1 MIESKMIWGKDQDG
15 KTTELFTIGND
26 HGIEIKINSYGGI
39 ITSIKTPDSGGN
51 ISEIAL
57 GFDTAEDYLSEFYRA
72 NCPYF
77 GCIAG
82 RYANRIA
89 KGKFQI
95 AGKEYTLAVNNGE
108 NALHGGIRGFD
119 KRTWD
124 GRLVSGNGYTGV
136 ELSYLSP
143 HLEEGYPGNLL
154 VKVTYLLNNNNEL
167 QIRYMAETDQATI
180 LNLTNHTYFNLT
192 GCRENIFGHKLTINS
207 SKQIDSNNLIPT
219 GKLVDAS
226 GTIFDF
232 SKGKS
237 IGQDIAELPDGYDTG
252 FALETENGKPVVAA
266 ILSEE
271 TTGRKVEV
279 LTNQPSVHVYTGYY
293 IPELKGHN
301 DKSYGRYM
309 GVAIETQHFP
319 DSPNHSNF
327 PSTMLQPGKKFESET
342 IFRFGLL

>member
-1 MIESKMIWGKDQDG
+1 MTESKKIWGKDPEG
-15 KTTELFTIGND
+15 KTIELFTIAND
-26 HGIEIKINSYGGI
+26 HGIEIRITNYGAI

-51 ISEIAL
+51 LSEIAL
-57 GFDTAEDYLSEFYRA
+57 GFDSADDYLSEFYKA

-95 AGKEYTLAVNNGE
+95 DGNEYVLAVNNGE

-124 GRLVSGNGYTGV
+124 GRLISENGNPGV

-143 HLEEGYPGNLL
+143 HLEEGYPGNLK
-154 VKVTYLLNNNNEL
+154 VKVTYLLNNSNEL
-167 QIRYMAETDQATI
+167 LIRYEAETDRATI

-192 GCRENIFGHKLTINS
+192 GCRDNIFGHKLTINS
-207 SKQIDSNNLIPT
+207 SRQIESNNLIPT
-219 GKLVDAS
+219 GNLADCG

-232 SKGKS
+232 SNGKL
-237 IGQDIAELPDGYDTG
+237 IGQDIAELSDGYDAG
-252 FALETENGKPVVAA
+252 FALETENGKQVVAA

-271 TTGRKVEV
+271 TSGRMVEV
-279 LTNQPSVHVYTGYY
+279 MTNQPSVHVYTGYY
-293 IPELKGHN
+293 IPEVKGHN
-301 DKSYGRYM
+301 EIGYGRYM
-309 GVAIETQHFP
+309 GLAIETQHFP

-327 PSTMLQPGKKFESET
+327 PSTLLQPGEKFESET
-342 IFRFGLL
+342 TFRFGLL

>member
-1 MIESKMIWGKDQDG
+1 MTESKIIWGKDPDG
-15 KTTELFTIGND
+15 KTIELFTIGND
-26 HGIEIKINSYGGI
+26 HGIEVKISSYGAT
-39 ITSIKTPDSGGN
+39 ITSIKTPDSVGDF
-51 ISEIAL
+51 SEIAL
-57 GFDTAEDYLSEFYRA
+57 GFDSADAYFSEFYKA

-95 AGKEYTLAVNNGE
+95 DGKEYALAVNNGE

-119 KRTWD
+119 KHTWD
-124 GRLVSGNGYTGV
+124 GKLISENGNPGV

-154 VKVTYLLNNNNEL
+154 VKVTYLLNNNHEL
-167 QIRYMAETDQATI
+167 HIRYAAETDRATI
-180 LNLTNHTYFNLT
+180 INLTNHTYFNLT
-192 GCRENIFGHKLTINS
+192 GCHDNIFSHKLTINS
-207 SKQIDSNNLIPT
+207 SKQIESNNLIPT
-219 GKLVDAS
+219 GKLVDAG

-232 SKGKS
+232 SKGKP
-237 IGQDIAELPDGYDTG
+237 IGQDIAELSDGYDTG
-252 FALETENGKPVVAA
+252 FALETVNGKPVIAA

-271 TTGRKVEV
+271 TTGRMVEV
-279 LTNQPSVHVYTGYY
+279 STNQPAVHVYTGYY

-301 DKSYGRYM
+301 DTAYGRYM

-327 PSTMLQPGKKFESET
+327 PSTLLQPGEKFESET